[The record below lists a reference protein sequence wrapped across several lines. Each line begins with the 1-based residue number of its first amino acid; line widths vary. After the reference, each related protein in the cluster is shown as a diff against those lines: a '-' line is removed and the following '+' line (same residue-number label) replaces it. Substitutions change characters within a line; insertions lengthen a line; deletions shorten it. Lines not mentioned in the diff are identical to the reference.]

1 MARNASNIAERT
13 VLTVDRSPTTRT
25 ARRQLLERAGHRV
38 FDAIDTASAQL
49 LVDAESVD
57 LVLLGEPADDPSGA
71 TLLRALRER
80 TPHVALLVDG
90 IPAARLL
97 LAVEIALD
105 AREQREQLRVA
116 ERVKTELLGSVSHEL
131 RTPLNVILG
140 YLDLLRDGTFGDCP
154 SEVLA
159 VLDRLRANGGYL
171 LELLEEF
178 LDLTRLEAGTAHCRR
193 DRVELGPLLRELGE
207 SFTLLVR
214 EKPVAF
220 RADIPTLLPAVA
232 ADGAKLRVILQNLL
246 ANAAKFTAAGHIQM
260 AAAAHDDWVMIAVT
274 DTGPGIPPEDQEAIF
289 DLYHQ
294 LEPEARAARGIGLGL
309 ALARRFARMMD
320 GDVTVASS
328 PGNGATFTLTLP
340 AAPSS
345 DRTVSA
351 EAAA

>member
-1 MARNASNIAERT
+1 MARTATDMAERT
-13 VLTVDRSPTTRT
+13 VLTVDRSLATRT
-25 ARRQLLERAGHRV
+25 TRRQLLERAGHRV
-38 FDAIDTASAQL
+38 FDATDTASAQL
-49 LVDAESVD
+49 VVDAEAVD
-57 LVLLGEPADDPSGA
+57 LILLGEPADDPTGA

-80 TPHVALLVDG
+80 APRAALLIDG
-90 IPAARLL
+90 LPAARVV
-97 LAVEIALD
+97 LAVELALD

-140 YLDLLRDGTFGDCP
+140 YLDLLRDGTFGVCP

-171 LELLEEF
+171 IELLEEF
-178 LDLTRLEAGTAHCRR
+178 LDLTRLEAGTVHCRR
-193 DRVELGPLLRELGE
+193 DRVDVAPLLRELGE

-214 EKPVAF
+214 EKPVTFHAE
-220 RADIPTLLPAVA
+220 IPTLLPAIA

-246 ANAAKFTAAGHIQM
+246 ANAAKFTAAGHIEM
-260 AAAAHDDWVMIAVT
+260 EASAYDDRVAIAVT
-274 DTGPGIPPEDQEAIF
+274 DTGPGIPPEQQEAIF
-289 DLYHQ
+289 DVFHQ

-320 GDVTVASS
+320 GDVTVAST

-345 DRTVSA
+345 DRTLSA

>member
-1 MARNASNIAERT
+1 MAERT
-13 VLTVDRSPTTRT
+13 VLTVDRSPATRT
-25 ARRQLLERAGHRV
+25 TRRQLLERAGHRV
-38 FDAIDTASAQL
+38 LDAIDTEGAQL
-49 LVDAESVD
+49 VVDAEPVD
-57 LVLLGEPADDPSGA
+57 LVLLGEPADDPTGA

-80 TPHVALLVDG
+80 APHIGLLLDG
-90 IPAARLL
+90 VPAARLA

-140 YLDLLRDGTFGDCP
+140 YLDLLRDGTFGALP
-154 SEVLA
+154 GEVLQ
-159 VLDRLRANGGYL
+159 VLDRLRSNGGYL

-193 DRVELGPLLRELGE
+193 DRVELAPLLRELGE

-214 EKPVAF
+214 EKPVTF
-220 RADIPTLLPAVA
+220 RTEIPTLLPAIA

-260 AAAAHDDWVMIAVT
+260 EASAENDRVAIAVT
-274 DTGPGIPPEDQEAIF
+274 DTGPGIPPEHQEAIF

-294 LEPEARAARGIGLGL
+294 LEPEARATRGIGLGL

-320 GDVTVASS
+320 GDVTVAST
-328 PGNGATFTLTLP
+328 PGQGATFTLTLP
-340 AAPSS
+340 AALAA
-345 DRTVSA
+345 DRPASA